1 MKLEEKLISLRKQKG
16 LTQLQVAEEIDV
28 SRQAISKWESGV
40 AVPSIDNLK
49 FLSKLYGVSLDYLLN
64 DDVESPGQQEETQEK
79 QEKRDRPKWVIFV
92 ICIIAVAIVGLLFC
106 KMVISKKTNE
116 LNFNE
121 MEREKW
127 ETGETD
133 GFSMS
138 W

>member
-79 QEKRDRPKWVIFV
+79 QEKRGRPKWVIFA

-116 LNFNE
+116 FNFNE